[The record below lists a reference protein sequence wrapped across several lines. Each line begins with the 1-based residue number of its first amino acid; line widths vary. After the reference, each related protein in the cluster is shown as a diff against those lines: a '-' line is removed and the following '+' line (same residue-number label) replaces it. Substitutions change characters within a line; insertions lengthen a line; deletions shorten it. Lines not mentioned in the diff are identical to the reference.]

1 MIYGMNKNSKV
12 LRNSLSLIFHDFI
25 AYVTSRLDKLSY
37 HNMKWLCLR
46 VQSFAMYA
54 IFKYEILWYFFYI

>member
-54 IFKYEILWYFFYI
+54 IF